1 MSGLDII
8 RHALQS
14 DDFEEINKIY
24 NETPSY
30 IVDALRDDEILN
42 LIKQKLIDFSKNKNT
57 HYISKIIDLLG
68 YGIEQDFAII
78 KKYNDIL
85 ETLKRARED
94 SLKEITSSLE
104 GRIINQLRKRVTILI
119 RRIESSPTPIPAD
132 LRRKLKSIKVMNISD
147 KNFKKCQEMY
157 FSLLSN
163 YSEWL
168 DIVGD
173 IDEFLEIL
181 EIYKNKVNVEPFF
194 EEINALRNNFEKY
207 TFKEVQTKYSDIK
220 NRAINVI
227 NDYKQIFDRFES
239 LKSALNDL
247 KEYIYMDDA
256 IRVAERINSLIDS
269 KKYNAAKNALDSL
282 SVLVNTRYKFN
293 EAVEEKIR
301 KIDMELKKIKN
312 FGIDCDYIYQRLEK
326 IKEVMRTDKYPR
338 VPALIKIIEKDIE
351 RMQTPKFEAFVI
363 KRQENKYSLLLKNI
377 SKIVL
382 SDISIKL
389 SPVLAIEPNEFNL
402 EKIKEREEVSL
413 DIEIRGLSPGTLIT
427 ISMKYYNQL
436 TDREENMEIE
446 IPFED

>member
-1 MSGLDII
+1 
-8 RHALQS
+8 
-14 DDFEEINKIY
+14 
-24 NETPSY
+24 
-30 IVDALRDDEILN
+30 
-42 LIKQKLIDFSKNKNT
+42 
-57 HYISKIIDLLG
+57 
-68 YGIEQDFAII
+68 
-78 KKYNDIL
+78 
-85 ETLKRARED
+85 
-94 SLKEITSSLE
+94 
-104 GRIINQLRKRVTILI
+104 
-119 RRIESSPTPIPAD
+119 
-132 LRRKLKSIKVMNISD
+132 
-147 KNFKKCQEMY
+147 
-157 FSLLSN
+157 
-163 YSEWL
+163 
-168 DIVGD
+168 
-173 IDEFLEIL
+173 
-181 EIYKNKVNVEPFF
+181 
-194 EEINALRNNFEKY
+194 
-207 TFKEVQTKYSDIK
+207 
-220 NRAINVI
+220 
-227 NDYKQIFDRFES
+227 
-239 LKSALNDL
+239 ALNDL

-389 SPVLAIEPNEFNL
+389 LPVLAIEPNEFNL